1 MRANELDVV
10 RLKSGE
16 DATVLEVFE
25 AKDTDALIYYDV
37 EIADEIITISE
48 EDIMSIL
55 YRAY

>member
-37 EIADEIITISE
+37 EVADEIITISE

>member
-1 MRANELDVV
+1 MRANELDVF

>member
-1 MRANELDVV
+1 MKANELDVV

-37 EIADEIITISE
+37 EVADEIITISE